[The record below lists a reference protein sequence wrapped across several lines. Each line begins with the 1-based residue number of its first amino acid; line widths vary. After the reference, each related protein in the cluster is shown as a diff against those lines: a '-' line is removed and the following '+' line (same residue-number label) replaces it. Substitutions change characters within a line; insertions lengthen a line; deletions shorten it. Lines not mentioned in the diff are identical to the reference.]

1 MGTRL
6 SRSDFRRQYPAVYQG
21 LFVFYVAKRIPKEQ
35 PTINLGY
42 ELSMRLLNVP
52 AERRCFETETCL
64 RTIVDEYR
72 TVTLTHIEV
81 LFTPSLKQD
90 TIGALLAL
98 CRNRKVCICWPGCIS
113 GNTLTYAEPSSP
125 EYYEVDYTKFVD
137 TYVITE

>member
-1 MGTRL
+1 MGTKL

-81 LFTPSLKQD
+81 LFTPPQAGYHRCAA
-90 TIGALLAL
+90 GAMQESEGMYLLARGYQRQYVNL
-98 CRNRKVCICWPGCIS
+98 CRTWQP
-113 GNTLTYAEPSSP
+113 
-125 EYYEVDYTKFVD
+125 
-137 TYVITE
+137 